1 MANEAEIINN
11 PDSTPGAVST
21 GYQLQNTNLVAQ
33 RTGIDKTYV
42 SGGVGKVTIEISG
55 PVDVNGVL
63 YNIKSQTVLT
73 PPSAGRYY
81 ITLQGAGP
89 QYLTPTLGTS
99 AGTFDPLKNA
109 RYDANNYRV
118 LNWVI
123 YFDGTTCYAHRLL
136 TPETE
141 SNYLPDI
148 NEPEETWITS
158 NTTWKAKRTKYYT
171 MYVTGSGGDGGSAA
185 ANTIQCGGGGGAGST
200 GVKRILVTA
209 GTVWTATFS
218 SNAGGATVFTDGVT
232 TLSAGN
238 GSNGVGNS
246 SKVAAG
252 GTTATSTGFDVV
264 YLGGQGDKGVASS
277 FAFGGQGGASYYGG
291 GGSGGC
297 TTSDGS
303 GVFAAEG
310 RAYGSGG
317 GGAANNNSIGTETGG
332 LGKVG
337 IIRIIG

>member
-21 GYQLQNTNLVAQ
+21 GYQLQNINLVSQ

-42 SGGVGKVTIEISG
+42 RGNGNTVIVEISG

-63 YNIKSQTVLT
+63 YTIKSQTVLT
-73 PPSAGRYY
+73 PPSPGRYY

-123 YFDGTTCYAHRLL
+123 YFDGTTCYANRLL

-141 SNYLPDI
+141 NNYLPDI
-148 NEPEETWITS
+148 NDPEETWITS
-158 NTTWKAKRTKYYT
+158 NGNWTAKRSKYYT

-185 ANTIQCGGGGGAGST
+185 ANSFQCGGGGGAGST
-200 GVKRILVTA
+200 GTKRIFVKA
-209 GTVWTATFS
+209 GTTWTATFS
-218 SNAGGATVFTDGVT
+218 ATAGESTTFSDGTT
-232 TLSAGN
+232 TLTAKNGGN
-238 GSNGVGNS
+238 GHL
-246 SKVAAG
+246 AHG
-252 GTTATSTGFDVV
+252 GQPATSSTGFDFLVH
-264 YLGGQGDKGVASS
+264 GGWGHNGIIVDGNNYS
-277 FAFGGQGGASYYGG
+277 GGNGGASFW
-291 GGSGGC
+291 GSGGAGD
-297 TTSDGS
+297 SRYS
-303 GVFAAEG
+303 GGVIFGAEAG
-310 RAYGSGG
+310 VSYGSGG
-317 GGAANNNSIGTETGG
+317 GGGVSPG
-332 LGKVG
+332 LGKIGCVRIVG
-337 IIRIIG
+337 